1 MIFKWF
7 RHRRRARLQAAEFPA
22 SDESILLEGFPLYR
36 CLPKSLREKLQN
48 HIKVFL
54 DEKHFEG
61 CMGFE
66 LTQEV
71 KLLIAAQACLLL
83 LGKENTEYTTLKS
96 ILVYPDTYQAK
107 RTEMAP
113 GGVVTETQQA
123 VLGQSWE
130 RGTVA
135 LSWKSTQRGAAN
147 MHDGRNVVLHE
158 FAHQLDQATGQANGL
173 PKLRSASRYAAWKRV
188 MSEEYE
194 RLQDRVEAGRRTVM
208 DAYGA
213 THPAEFFA
221 VASECFFEK
230 PEQLK
235 RARPALYDQLQ
246 LFYQQDPS
254 AYLKG

>member
-1 MIFKWF
+1 
-7 RHRRRARLQAAEFPA
+7 
-22 SDESILLEGFPLYR
+22 
-36 CLPKSLREKLQN
+36 
-48 HIKVFL
+48 
-54 DEKHFEG
+54 
-61 CMGFE
+61 
-66 LTQEV
+66 
-71 KLLIAAQACLLL
+71 
-83 LGKENTEYTTLKS
+83 
-96 ILVYPDTYQAK
+96 
-107 RTEMAP
+107 
-113 GGVVTETQQA
+113 
-123 VLGQSWE
+123 
-130 RGTVA
+130 
-135 LSWKSTQRGAAN
+135 
-147 MHDGRNVVLHE
+147 
-158 FAHQLDQATGQANGL
+158 
-173 PKLRSASRYAAWKRV
+173 